1 MSLLVRPVAVEEG
14 HTVMDLITRIRNSLD
29 GHAAILFESKIR
41 ALDIDEDICGFHH
54 LRERHGRPVMMFEDI
69 EIPGVE
75 QFLRPRLPAGVPELS
90 WPVVLSEEGMSG
102 SELNAVLQGYLRC
115 SEEVSEDE

>member
-1 MSLLVRPVAVEEG
+1 MHQSYQVIKRDFLILFWLLYKLLLARLK
-14 HTVMDLITRIRNSLD
+14 T
-29 GHAAILFESKIR
+29 ILFESKIR

-54 LRERHGRPVMMFEDI
+54 LRERHGRPVMMFEDV